1 MMDKIRSFLTVRRIC
16 ILLAAVYILLLI
28 PLLYIGI
35 YDRAGADD
43 FSEGYTTYLTF
54 MQTGSF
60 LKTVGAAA
68 RHAVHDYLNWMGY
81 FSSTFIMALHP
92 GVFAPALYGLTPLIL
107 IGSLTAGVLFLFETL
122 FTRVFGTSRELSLSV
137 AFIVLI
143 ITTQNLPGANEA
155 FYWFCGGC
163 NYTLFFGL
171 ALIFLGLMLRL
182 RYPAGPKDA
191 ASKQGGKKRIV
202 LCVITSLRGFFV
214 GGGNYMTALCLAMVL
229 AAAPVF
235 AYLTDNRER
244 KGRKGPDPLL
254 LVPAAAF
261 AAGFLMSC
269 FAPGN
274 STRESISTGMGAV
287 KAVLTSLYY
296 FFDMCV
302 DDWTG
307 WAVIAGFILLV
318 PFFVKA
324 ALETDFSFKHPL
336 LVFLFGYGLVSAN
349 VTPPLYAV
357 GNIQAGR
364 LQALFFMQYIPV
376 MVLCWF
382 YAIGYTVKRFG
393 IKSEGS
399 SIPGI
404 RAALVLCLFIL
415 FGSALCVKV
424 DPYYFTSSAAAA
436 DIANGSAARYAAAL
450 DERTR
455 IMEAG
460 KGEDLVFE
468 PLPDEPYL
476 LYFDDMM
483 EDTKDWRNG
492 AVARYYGMSSVSV
505 KGRK

>member
-1 MMDKIRSFLTVRRIC
+1 MDKIRRFLTVRRIC
-16 ILLAAVYILLLI
+16 ILLAVLYILLLI
-28 PLLYIGI
+28 PMLYIGI
-35 YDRAGADD
+35 YDRASADD

-54 MQTGSF
+54 MQTGS
-60 LKTVGAAA
+60 LMKTVGTAA
-68 RHAVHDYLNWMGY
+68 RHALHDYLNWMGY

-122 FTRVFGTSRELSLSV
+122 FTKVFGTSRELSLCI
-137 AFIVLI
+137 ALIVLI

-155 FYWFCGGC
+155 FYWFCGGS
-163 NYTLFFGL
+163 NYTLFYGL

-182 RYPAGPKDA
+182 KYPAGSA
-191 ASKQGGKKRIV
+191 KKRAI
-202 LCVITSLRGFFV
+202 LCIITSLLGFFV

-229 AAAPVF
+229 AASPVF
-235 AYLTDNRER
+235 ER
-244 KGRKGPDPLL
+244 ITGSRGKTGRQKPDPVLII
-254 LVPAAAF
+254 PAAAF

-307 WAVIAGFILLV
+307 WAVIAGFILLT
-318 PFFVKA
+318 PFFIKA
-324 ALETDFSFKHPL
+324 VQETDFSFKHPL

-357 GNIQAGR
+357 GNIVAGR

-376 MVLCWF
+376 MAVCWF
-382 YAIGYTVKRFG
+382 YAVGYAVKRFG
-393 IKSEGS
+393 IRTEGS

-404 RAALVLCLFIL
+404 RAALVLCLFIC
-415 FGSALCVKV
+415 FGSALCIKV
-424 DPYYFTSSAAAA
+424 DPYSFTSSAAAA
-436 DIANGSAARYAAAL
+436 DIANGSAKRYAAAL
-450 DERTR
+450 DERTH

-460 KGEDLVFE
+460 AGQDLVFE
-468 PLPDEPYL
+468 PLPEEPYL

-483 EDTKDWRNG
+483 EDIEDWRNG
-492 AVARYYGMSSVSV
+492 AVARYYGLSSVSV